1 MLKMKKEDSLKNYLG
16 ENRIKDL
23 EKLHEVVEKSNN
35 DIDDKAYMDMI
46 NILIKYSCDELNYFY
61 AYFIIKD
68 ILNRY
73 YDLSYNIISKINIQ
87 KNEELYK
94 MFEFI
99 NKYTK
104 YNIEF
109 KLSIIDEFSKIGII
123 EERSLFEP
131 ITHNLY
137 KKLLQI
143 FSVKYKKC
151 YSKKS
156 EELYAS
162 SRLSNIQKKADKITK
177 LIVQHNKNSF
187 LINQDYFVKPTI
199 STMEIVCYLPDII
212 VDNEEDFKKLID
224 YLYKLFWETKARN
237 YAQKKDLD
245 FINNI
250 RRYYYHDLEHGKNS
264 DIKRKFNDVKEFYK
278 SALGKNFP
286 ETAKD
291 WQIVQE
297 YIYDLLIEFLESIQ
311 INELIIA

>member
-1 MLKMKKEDSLKNYLG
+1 M
-16 ENRIKDL
+16 
-23 EKLHEVVEKSNN
+23 
-35 DIDDKAYMDMI
+35 
-46 NILIKYSCDELNYFY
+46 
-61 AYFIIKD
+61 
-68 ILNRY
+68 
-73 YDLSYNIISKINIQ
+73 
-87 KNEELYK
+87 
-94 MFEFI
+94 
-99 NKYTK
+99 
-104 YNIEF
+104 
-109 KLSIIDEFSKIGII
+109 
-123 EERSLFEP
+123 
-131 ITHNLY
+131 
-137 KKLLQI
+137 
-143 FSVKYKKC
+143 
-151 YSKKS
+151 
-156 EELYAS
+156 
-162 SRLSNIQKKADKITK
+162 
-177 LIVQHNKNSF
+177 
-187 LINQDYFVKPTI
+187 INQDYFVKPTI